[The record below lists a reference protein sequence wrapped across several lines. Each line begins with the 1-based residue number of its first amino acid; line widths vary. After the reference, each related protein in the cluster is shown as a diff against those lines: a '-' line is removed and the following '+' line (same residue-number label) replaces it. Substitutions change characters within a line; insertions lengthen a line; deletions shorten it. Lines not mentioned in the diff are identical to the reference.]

1 MRNVILYGSLAK
13 KYGKKFKLEVNT
25 AAEAIRALGANF
37 PEFLNDIRSGQWH
50 VVRGDHLDRGVDLDI
65 EEYAGLALGNKDIHV
80 APVIAGSKRSGLLKI
95 LLGVT
100 MIATAFVGAGFAM
113 AGMTQQIMG
122 GALGGL
128 TYGNMAIMGTIMT
141 LGGISQML
149 SPEKKD
155 KDDETKSYIMNGP
168 GNTSSQGVPV
178 PLVYGECLT
187 GGVLISGGVDVLQV
201 AAHGGGGKLGGGKK

>member
-1 MRNVILYGSLAK
+1 MRNIFLYGSLAK
-13 KYGKKFKLEVNT
+13 KYGKKFRLEVNT
-25 AAEAIRALGANF
+25 AAEAVRALGANF

-50 VVRGDHLDRGVDLDI
+50 VVRGDHIDRGVDLDI
-65 EEYAGLALGNKDIHV
+65 EQYAGLSLGSKDIHF
-80 APVIAGSKRSGLLKI
+80 APVVAGSKRSGLLKI

-100 MIATAFVGAGFAM
+100 MIATGFAFGLG
-113 AGMTQQIMG
+113 AVGGMSAQIAG

-128 TYGNMAIMGTIMT
+128 TYGNLAIMGTIMT
-141 LGGISQML
+141 LGGVSQML

-155 KDDETKSYIMNGP
+155 EDDETKSYVMNGP

-187 GGVLISGGVDVLQV
+187 GGVLISGGVDIVQV
-201 AAHGGGGKLGGGKK
+201 AASGGGGRLGGGKK